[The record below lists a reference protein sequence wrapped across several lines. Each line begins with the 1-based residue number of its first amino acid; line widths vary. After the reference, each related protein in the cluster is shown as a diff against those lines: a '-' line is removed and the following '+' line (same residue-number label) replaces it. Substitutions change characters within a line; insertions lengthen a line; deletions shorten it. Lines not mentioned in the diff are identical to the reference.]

1 MPLDFPDSPVVD
13 QRYVMPNGITYTWD
27 GVKWTL
33 EIESSDLLNYWDR
46 DGVQQQLLPKNFN
59 DLLRFKALGVDYLTT
74 LP

>member
-33 EIESSDLLNYWDR
+33 EVESSDLLNYWDR
-46 DGVQQQLLPKNFN
+46 DGVQQHLLPRNFN

>member
-1 MPLDFPDSPVVD
+1 MPLDFPDSPVAG

-46 DGVQQQLLPKNFN
+46 DGVQQHLLPKNFN